1 LAESSWSRLIMLG
14 PAPYLTLSVEL
25 SPAPSTLVNKP
36 AACAECDPTA
46 LTSWRG
52 SSLRLR
58 ERDLRERDLRLLRP
72 SGSASTPWPRVDDV
86 HDETLDIDELSLSIV
101 LIPDHE
107 LRDDPPELPRR
118 DLLSRSL
125 EVFSSVCLL
134 CSASAASEPGPN
146 RCEISS
152 EPVGS
157 APFLASLAFG
167 SSPRR
172 PAAPPGRKVAT

>member
-1 LAESSWSRLIMLG
+1 MLG
-14 PAPYLTLSVEL
+14 PAPYLTLSVLVEL

-52 SSLRLR
+52 SSCLRLR
-58 ERDLRERDLRLLRP
+58 ERDLRRVEADDL
-72 SGSASTPWPRVDDV
+72 
-86 HDETLDIDELSLSIV
+86 HETLDIDELSLSIV

-134 CSASAASEPGPN
+134 CSASAASEPAPN

>member
-1 LAESSWSRLIMLG
+1 MLG
-14 PAPYLTLSVEL
+14 GIMTGHHFCAHLGQAGHRCYAKYL
-25 SPAPSTLVNKP
+25 LVIATPNHL
-36 AACAECDPTA
+36 C
-46 LTSWRG
+46 
-52 SSLRLR
+52 LRLR
-58 ERDLRERDLRLLRP
+58 ERDLRRVEADDL
-72 SGSASTPWPRVDDV
+72 
-86 HDETLDIDELSLSIV
+86 HETLDIDELSLSTV

-107 LRDDPPELPRR
+107 LRDAPPELPRR

-134 CSASAASEPGPN
+134 CSASAASEPAPN